1 MIKTRITE
9 LLGIKYP
16 IVAGGMQWL
25 SRAELA
31 AAVSD
36 AGGLGTITAATHGS
50 KEELVAE
57 IRKTRELTDKPFGVN
72 ISMLPDT
79 DPGDMTPRFMEAVI
93 EEKVP
98 VVETSG
104 RSPEQFIPALKQ
116 AGVKIIH
123 KVPAV
128 RYALKAQ
135 RIGVDAVTIVGFECG
150 GHPGMDDVT
159 TFVMIPKAARLLS
172 IPVLAG
178 GGVGD
183 ARGFLA
189 ALAMGAEGVVMAT
202 RFVAT
207 RECIAHPIFKEWIV
221 KASET
226 DTMVILRSIK
236 NPLRAIKN
244 SASLKVS
251 EMESRGAT
259 LEELLTV
266 IGGKVGRKALF
277 EGDLE
282 NCTFSLGQCIGNI
295 ESVLSVREVIEELV
309 SGAAGGMERMKSIFG

>member
-1 MIKTRITE
+1 MLKTRITE
-9 LLGIKYP
+9 LLGIEYP
-16 IVAGGMQWL
+16 IMAGGMQWL

-31 AAVSD
+31 AAVSN
-36 AGGLGTITAATHGS
+36 AGGLGTITAATHS
-50 KEELVAE
+50 TKEDLVAE
-57 IRKTRELTDKPFGVN
+57 IRKTRELTDRPFGVN

-79 DPGDMTPRFMEAVI
+79 DPRDMTPKFMEAVI

-104 RSPEQFIPALKQ
+104 RSPEVYVPALKK

-128 RYALKAQ
+128 RYALKAE
-135 RIGVDAVTIVGFECG
+135 RVGVDAVTIVGYECG

-159 TFVMIPKAARLLS
+159 TFIMIPKAARLLS

-178 GGVGD
+178 GGVAD

-189 ALAMGAEGVVMAT
+189 ALAMGAEGVVMGT
-202 RFVAT
+202 RFAAT
-207 RECIAHPIFKEWIV
+207 KECIAHPNYKEMIV
-221 KASET
+221 KAAET
-226 DTMVILRSIK
+226 DTTIILRSIK

-244 SASLKVS
+244 KVALKVL
-251 EMESRGAT
+251 EMENRGAS

-266 IGGKVGRKALF
+266 VGGKVGRKALF
-277 EGDLE
+277 EGDVE
-282 NCTFSLGQCIGNI
+282 SGAFALGQCIGSI
-295 ESVLSVREVIEELV
+295 ENVLSVREVIEEMV
-309 SGAAGGMERMKSIFG
+309 SGAAKGMERMKIIFG

>member
-1 MIKTRITE
+1 
-9 LLGIKYP
+9 
-16 IVAGGMQWL
+16 MQWL

-31 AAVSD
+31 AAVSN
-36 AGGLGTITAATHGS
+36 AGGLGTITAATHGT

-57 IRKTRELTDKPFGVN
+57 IRKTRELTDRPFGVN

-79 DPGDMTPRFMEAVI
+79 DPRDMTPKFMEAVV

-104 RSPEQFIPALKQ
+104 RSPEAFVPALKK

-128 RYALKAQ
+128 RCALKAE
-135 RIGVDAVTIVGFECG
+135 RVGVDAVTIVGFECG

-159 TFVMIPKAARLLS
+159 TLIMIPKAARLLS

-178 GGVGD
+178 GGVAD

-189 ALAMGAEGVVMAT
+189 ALAMGAEGVVMGT

-207 RECIAHPIFKEWIV
+207 RECIAHPNFKEWIV
-221 KASET
+221 NASET
-226 DTMVILRSIK
+226 DTMIIMRSIK

-244 SASLKVS
+244 RAAYKALD
-251 EMESRGAT
+251 MENRGAS

-266 IGGKVGRKALF
+266 VGGKVGRAALF

-282 NCTFSLGQCIGNI
+282 NGTFSLGQCVGNI
-295 ESVLSVREVIEELV
+295 ESVLSVREVIDEMLA
-309 SGAAGGMERMKSIFG
+309 GAATGKERMKMIFS